1 MSTIRPRSIVAILAS
16 SQDNTIGDN
25 NTIPWRCR
33 TDMLFFKKTTTGNV
47 IIMGRKTFESMN
59 STPLSNRV
67 NIVISTTLKQ
77 ADVTHDDLYVVDSVM
92 KAILLAKKVELTKFT
107 RNTVSEHIFIVGG
120 VELYESTIII
130 VDEVLHSKID
140 IHCGSPRYG
149 SSFIKGPLDKCFT
162 SNIAVTN
169 EVIYYN
175 PGIVPTP
182 DKHKL
187 EEIIHM
193 YYNTAEEPLQFK
205 EDVA

>member
-1 MSTIRPRSIVAILAS
+1 MSKTRPRSIVAILAS
-16 SQDNTIGDN
+16 SQDDTIGDN

-33 TDMLFFKKTTTGNV
+33 TDMLFFKKATMGNV

-59 STPLSNRV
+59 NTPLSNRV

-77 ADVTHDDLYVVDSVM
+77 ADVTHDNLYVVDSVM
-92 KAILLAKKVELTKFT
+92 KAILLAKKVELTKFV
-107 RNTVSEHIFIVGG
+107 RNTVSEHIFVVGG
-120 VELYESTIII
+120 VELYASTISI

-140 IHCGSPRYG
+140 VHCQSPRYG
-149 SSFIKGPLDKCFT
+149 SNFIKGPLDKCFT

-175 PGIVPTP
+175 PGVITTP

-193 YYNTAEEPLQFK
+193 YYNTNEEPLHFK
-205 EDVA
+205 EETV